1 MGLSQKKKKFAY
13 NAVVKKPFVQPSS
26 SVAKNANVKFP
37 DEFRSFSQTS
47 KKQKMAEEK
56 MCSKEKRGLSVSKE
70 GKTGRFGGEMTENLD
85 DLIFPKDDGILL
97 PHDDIL
103 MDDDF
108 DFSEAANQIEIAASQ
123 MLNAKRKPKEAKS
136 NLDGNILDELLSGTS
151 SGSNLSNGSKLSL
164 KLPKKTTF
172 PSGPSLITTVEN
184 MNGACKPKSEKRKFD
199 AIDPSSDINSPQQSK
214 EREVELKMK
223 KEKETMELLSTY
235 KTKMEQAE
243 RKYLSK

>member
-1 MGLSQKKKKFAY
+1 MGQIKNIKLHIVTDIKKMLSQKKKKFAY

-37 DEFRSFSQTS
+37 DDFRSFSQTS

-56 MCSKEKRGLSVSKE
+56 MCSKEKGGLSVSKE
-70 GKTGRFGGEMTENLD
+70 SKTGRLGGEMKENLD

-108 DFSEAANQIEIAASQ
+108 DFSEAANEIDQIEIAASQ
-123 MLNAKRKPKEAKS
+123 MMNAKRKPKEAKS

-151 SGSNLSNGSKLSL
+151 SGSNLSL

-199 AIDPSSDINSPQQSK
+199 AIDPSSGINSPQQSK
-214 EREVELKMK
+214 EREIEL
-223 KEKETMELLSTY
+223 
-235 KTKMEQAE
+235 
-243 RKYLSK
+243 

>member
-1 MGLSQKKKKFAY
+1 MGQIKNIKLHIVTDIKKMLSQKKKKFAY

-37 DEFRSFSQTS
+37 DDFRSFSQTS

-56 MCSKEKRGLSVSKE
+56 MSSKEKGGLSVSKE
-70 GKTGRFGGEMTENLD
+70 GKTGRFGGEMTENLG
-85 DLIFPKDDGILL
+85 DLIFPKDDGVLL

-108 DFSEAANQIEIAASQ
+108 DFSEAANEIDQIEIAASQ
-123 MLNAKRKPKEAKS
+123 MMNAKHKPKEAKS
-136 NLDGNILDELLSGTS
+136 NLDGDILDELLSCTS
-151 SGSNLSNGSKLSL
+151 SGSNLSNGSKSSL

-184 MNGACKPKSEKRKFD
+184 MNSACKPKSEKRKFD
-199 AIDPSSDINSPQQSK
+199 AIDPSSGINSPQQSK
-214 EREVELKMK
+214 EREIEL
-223 KEKETMELLSTY
+223 
-235 KTKMEQAE
+235 
-243 RKYLSK
+243 